1 MEKSKRVQKVSSI
14 DLVNC
19 VYPRLQRQL
28 SPENKTVSLKLLIR
42 FPWNVKQSELS
53 LIRFFF
59 RADSIRKEPKVFP
72 VYMVNDEI
80 CFYICLCVVSVH
92 SCEMQTHVQIQSQ
105 GNETFFISCVG
116 ACVCVC
122 ICFDV
127 VHRCIFL
134 RLHLRRTCEPSLK

>member
-1 MEKSKRVQKVSSI
+1 M
-14 DLVNC
+14 
-19 VYPRLQRQL
+19 
-28 SPENKTVSLKLLIR
+28 SLKLLIR

-105 GNETFFISCVG
+105 GNETEHFS
-116 ACVCVC
+116 
-122 ICFDV
+122 
-127 VHRCIFL
+127 FL
-134 RLHLRRTCEPSLK
+134 ALALAFAFAFALM

>member
-1 MEKSKRVQKVSSI
+1 M
-14 DLVNC
+14 
-19 VYPRLQRQL
+19 
-28 SPENKTVSLKLLIR
+28 SLKLLIR

-116 ACVCVC
+116 AGVCVC